1 MTRTFFPDGSFDL
14 EWVDTSL
21 RIVDHKFCPS
31 SSSGLE
37 FSSVLLGPVEL
48 EDNSALLPEVAIFAG
63 LGNRTERPDV
73 AAER

>member
-1 MTRTFFPDGSFDL
+1 M
-14 EWVDTSL
+14 
-21 RIVDHKFCPS
+21 
-31 SSSGLE
+31 
-37 FSSVLLGPVEL
+37 LLGPVEL